1 MNFRRTARSV
11 AKIKLPIQMI
21 EKAYIPYVNYVLLMK
36 WTNGRPWFCI
46 AHYVFD
52 ELKNKCDQLQMFIL
66 HLAIIPNF

>member
-1 MNFRRTARSV
+1 
-11 AKIKLPIQMI
+11 MI
-21 EKAYIPYVNYVLLMK
+21 EKVYLPYVNYVLLMK

-66 HLAIIPNF
+66 RLALLPNF